1 MDSFDNADADA
12 AADEAERDALEALR
26 DTELAQDE
34 SERVFVSLATTPA
47 LRVHLTDVFNSSHMS
62 SSTNLSSLSVKSTK
76 TLILPKWMNAYTPAE
91 NEPNAFDASK
101 QPEELSEPED
111 EEQDVHKIERDS
123 KRQIEEALEKDMF
136 GIKHSRISE
145 IFQRDKES
153 SESDHDDDDAPLF
166 SDSDSDSYP
175 NSLAKRK
182 LDSSLG
188 ERIVIPR
195 IKSLDPAR
203 NLLDA
208 PPQKKR
214 AYKPISMSENEA
226 SDNDSDADHSRKVH
240 ESDFYGDRK
249 VTAVEMGL
257 GPQSFA
263 KKRDK
268 KIVEKDPKAMVQFD
282 QDGEP
287 VFMYP
292 DSSDDENASDRH
304 SKSDPDGDL
313 PMNDSTAQEVN
324 AQPNSP
330 NTNASV
336 HKPRNRNADNRTDI
350 PRIFREDYEDL
361 TESFTL
367 PTGGR
372 RRAPSK
378 AETEARRERE
388 LRAIA
393 LKLKQEIEEASLF
406 HRIEEKSS
414 SVNESR
420 TVHSAINYMLMPCD
434 GRTWRTAV
442 DSKGRR
448 IYFPIKRRKVSRIPD
463 DSDAR
468 KETESGRT
476 IELLGE
482 SIHVLLRR
490 GITASSR
497 SPSKRTR
504 LEPLTMAHNGQKEWI
519 KKFPDPYHRPDKKIL
534 LLSGPAGLGK
544 TTLAHIVG
552 RHAGYNV
559 IEINA
564 SDDRTGDSLR
574 NKLLGAIESQSV
586 TTKKPNLVIIDE
598 IDGASSAAGDDSFME
613 LLVSLMNGTWRTVRL
628 MQITASKKLA
638 SKNHILLR
646 PIICICNDQYAPV
659 LRPLR
664 LIAQTFTFRP
674 PPHRILAS
682 RLTLICRNE
691 NLTTDLR
698 TLMALCELTDG
709 DIRSC
714 LNTCQFF
721 KRLGKLRL
729 NVDLLKRYDVGRKD
743 MTRSLFT
750 VWEDLF
756 MILGAKRRKNGVAG
770 VSGGG
775 DGGKDKDANRY
786 IHRLLSL
793 IAASG
798 ETGKILEGCFENYL
812 RMNIVDA
819 WDGGAATAT
828 PSDPSTKKKGGKIEQ
843 ALDWLCFHDKIERFI
858 VKDRD
863 FELFKYQPFVVVNF
877 HRLFAA
883 VGRPQIEFPRGEYES
898 FVKKRVN
905 DNIVSSFVKGLSP
918 CEYGTWSSKRRVTLE
933 LVSPFLAVLA
943 PDFRAV
949 NINLLKPDEAKVL
962 SRLVEVMVSFGIKYV
977 QEKGEDGHYLF
988 KLLPAIDKLVVG
1000 NESASTEAVSF
1011 QQLQISNPVKQLI
1024 GNQVEMEAI
1033 RQANVSSKERGRKA
1047 AGSRPNLFKK
1057 MIEGD
1062 KVVASEDSNA
1072 VGSSQ
1077 KRLEAPV
1084 TQTVIV
1090 PKIVAPAKL
1099 ETVAKDF
1106 FGRPIIIIE
1115 DDGDEDV
1122 ENNAGCE
1129 SGAGKVIKKKSN
1141 ATASKRN
1148 EPTVSFRYNEGFSNA
1163 VRTPMKI
1170 SDFIAAK

>member
-1 MDSFDNADADA
+1 
-12 AADEAERDALEALR
+12 
-26 DTELAQDE
+26 
-34 SERVFVSLATTPA
+34 
-47 LRVHLTDVFNSSHMS
+47 
-62 SSTNLSSLSVKSTK
+62 
-76 TLILPKWMNAYTPAE
+76 
-91 NEPNAFDASK
+91 
-101 QPEELSEPED
+101 
-111 EEQDVHKIERDS
+111 
-123 KRQIEEALEKDMF
+123 
-136 GIKHSRISE
+136 
-145 IFQRDKES
+145 
-153 SESDHDDDDAPLF
+153 
-166 SDSDSDSYP
+166 
-175 NSLAKRK
+175 
-182 LDSSLG
+182 
-188 ERIVIPR
+188 
-195 IKSLDPAR
+195 
-203 NLLDA
+203 
-208 PPQKKR
+208 
-214 AYKPISMSENEA
+214 
-226 SDNDSDADHSRKVH
+226 
-240 ESDFYGDRK
+240 
-249 VTAVEMGL
+249 
-257 GPQSFA
+257 
-263 KKRDK
+263 
-268 KIVEKDPKAMVQFD
+268 
-282 QDGEP
+282 
-287 VFMYP
+287 
-292 DSSDDENASDRH
+292 
-304 SKSDPDGDL
+304 
-313 PMNDSTAQEVN
+313 
-324 AQPNSP
+324 
-330 NTNASV
+330 
-336 HKPRNRNADNRTDI
+336 
-350 PRIFREDYEDL
+350 
-361 TESFTL
+361 
-367 PTGGR
+367 
-372 RRAPSK
+372 
-378 AETEARRERE
+378 
-388 LRAIA
+388 
-393 LKLKQEIEEASLF
+393 
-406 HRIEEKSS
+406 
-414 SVNESR
+414 
-420 TVHSAINYMLMPCD
+420 MPCD

-448 IYFPIKRRKVSRIPD
+448 IYFPIKRRIVSRIPD
-463 DSDAR
+463 DNDAR
-468 KETESGRT
+468 KETGSSRS

-490 GITASSR
+490 LEQQAAQDAEEKEARR
-497 SPSKRTR
+497 SIFARMGESEGKKLLGEDEDLEQGAGAETKLWVDKYAPRMYVDLVGDERVNREVLTWVKQWDHCVFKKPIKNNPSGAPNNGT
-504 LEPLTMAHNGQKEWI
+504 NGQKEWI

-586 TTKKPNLVIIDE
+586 NTRKPNLVIIDE
-598 IDGASSAAGDDSFME
+598 IDGASSAGGDDSFME
-613 LLVSLMNGTWRTVRL
+613 LLVSLVNGTGGKGAAAASGDTQDENGGLVDKK
-628 MQITASKKLA
+628 ASKKAA
-638 SKNHILLR
+638 SKNRILLR

-664 LIAQTFTFRP
+664 VIAQTFTFRP

-682 RLTLICRNE
+682 RLTHICRNE

-819 WDGGAATAT
+819 WDGGAATTT
-828 PSDPSTKKKGGKIEQ
+828 PSDPSTRKKGGKIEQ
-843 ALDWLCFHDKIERFI
+843 ALDWLCFHDKIERYI

-905 DNIVSSFVKGLSP
+905 DNIVSSFVKGLTP
-918 CEYGTWSSKRRVTLE
+918 CEYGTWSSKRRLTLE

-949 NINLLKPDEAKVL
+949 NINLLKPDETKVL

-1000 NESASTEAVSF
+1000 NESVSSEAVSF

-1047 AGSRPNLFKK
+1047 AGSRPTLFKK
-1057 MIEGD
+1057 TIEVD
-1062 KVVASEDSNA
+1062 KDAASEDMTAAS
-1072 VGSSQ
+1072 SSQ
-1077 KRLEAPV
+1077 KRLEAPL

-1106 FGRPIIIIE
+1106 FGRPIIVID
-1115 DDGDEDV
+1115 DDGDDDV
-1122 ENNAGCE
+1122 ENNVAGQHC
-1129 SGAGKVIKKKSN
+1129 AGKGQPAVIRKKSN
-1141 ATASKRN
+1141 AVASKRN

-1170 SDFIAAK
+1170 SDFM